1 MVVQNCKSTLE
12 KNRESILLIISVFS
26 FAEMYH
32 DETIEDKMKHHFWPG
47 DHPAVLLALVATT
60 ILVFAWPLE
69 NVPACVLA
77 AVMMVAAAGIAIRA
91 HFHSV
96 GMG

>member
-1 MVVQNCKSTLE
+1 
-12 KNRESILLIISVFS
+12 
-26 FAEMYH
+26 MYH
-32 DETIEDKMKHHFWPG
+32 DETMEGKMNHHFWPV
-47 DHPAVLLALVATT
+47 DHPAVLFALVATA

-77 AVMMVAAAGIAIRA
+77 AVMMVVAAGIAVRA

>member
-1 MVVQNCKSTLE
+1 MEGKM
-12 KNRESILLIISVFS
+12 NR
-26 FAEMYH
+26 Y
-32 DETIEDKMKHHFWPG
+32 FWPA
-47 DHPAVLLALVATT
+47 DHPATFLALVATA

-77 AVMMVAAAGIAIRA
+77 AAMMVVAAGITIRA
-91 HFHSV
+91 HFQSA

>member
-1 MVVQNCKSTLE
+1 M
-12 KNRESILLIISVFS
+12 NR
-26 FAEMYH
+26 Y
-32 DETIEDKMKHHFWPG
+32 FWPAG
-47 DHPAVLLALVATT
+47 HPAALLALVATA

-77 AVMMVAAAGIAIRA
+77 AVMMVVAAGIAIPA
-91 HFHSV
+91 HFHSA